1 MRKKGESVGKR
12 LGLRRPEG
20 GREGERDGW
29 REREKQT
36 GERHSGAGRDP
47 ELARVETQV
56 MNRLKKDMERDFYSE
71 T

>member
-1 MRKKGESVGKR
+1 MRKQGESVGKR

-20 GREGERDGW
+20 EREGEREGW
-29 REREKQT
+29 REKETDR
-36 GERHSGAGRDP
+36 RHSGAGRDP

-56 MNRLKKDMERDFYSE
+56 TEQ